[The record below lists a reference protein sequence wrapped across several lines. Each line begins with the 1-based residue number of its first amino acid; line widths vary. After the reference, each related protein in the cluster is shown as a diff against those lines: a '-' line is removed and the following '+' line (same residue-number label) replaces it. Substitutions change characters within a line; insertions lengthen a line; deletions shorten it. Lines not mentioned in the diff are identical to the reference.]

1 MLLLTGYC
9 KLFKLL
15 LFYSLHPTVFCMMNF
30 HTWHLAVR
38 CQLRTLSVYSLH
50 VLTVIA
56 FWQLLTVNCFRF
68 TANCLLYVSTYYQ
81 LLTVVFTAYIAFCL
95 LYVFTAYCKL
105 LTVHVYS
112 LLPVAYCTCLQLS
125 TICLMY
131 VLTAYRQLFIVSF
144 NNLLPYTYC
153 TCLHLTANW
162 QL

>member
-38 CQLRTLSVYSLH
+38 CQLRTLSVYSL
-50 VLTVIA
+50 LTVIA

-68 TANCLLYVSTYYQ
+68 TANCLLTVFITYYQ
-81 LLTVVFTAYIAFCL
+81 LLTVVFTANNAFCL
-95 LYVFTAYCKL
+95 LNVFTAYCKL
-105 LTVHVYS
+105 LTVCVYS
-112 LLPVAYCTCLQLS
+112 LLQIAYCTCLQLS

-131 VLTAYRQLFIVSF
+131 VLTAYRQLSTVRVNS
-144 NNLLPYTYC
+144 LPPTVYC
-153 TCLHLTANW
+153 KF
-162 QL
+162 